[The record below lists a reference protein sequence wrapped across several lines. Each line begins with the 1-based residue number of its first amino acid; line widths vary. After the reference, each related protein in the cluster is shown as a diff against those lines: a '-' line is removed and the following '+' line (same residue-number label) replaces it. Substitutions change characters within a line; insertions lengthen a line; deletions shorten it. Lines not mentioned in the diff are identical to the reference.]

1 MPQRGGQWRWRR
13 KPRIC
18 SKGVDGFFKEEK
30 RSGEPSQEVKYLGLE
45 INSMDMT
52 FNIPEDKQDTIIRR
66 IREIKGRRK
75 VKVKAVARV
84 IGTLQSVGRATGTI
98 VRIMTR
104 SLYKVSKAKTW
115 ASFVSLCDAAEEELS
130 WWEENLKS
138 VSKYPILSS
147 MSGREVCSEAASD
160 ASDLGFY
167 SYLVGPPKEF
177 LAARAFSVEERERSS
192 TWRELAA
199 IKETWTDRARLERS
213 GVGSWSITR
222 TTRQQG
228 DSGQREQA
236 ASSSRSL

>member
-1 MPQRGGQWRWRR
+1 
-13 KPRIC
+13 
-18 SKGVDGFFKEEK
+18 
-30 RSGEPSQEVKYLGLE
+30 
-45 INSMDMT
+45 MDMT

-115 ASFVSLCDAAEEELS
+115 ALFVLLCDAAEEELS

-138 VSKYPILSS
+138 VSKYQILSS
-147 MSGREVCSEAASD
+147 MLGREVCSKAASD

-177 LAARAFSVEERERSS
+177 LAARAISVEERERSS

-199 IKETWTDRARLERS
+199 NQGDLDGQGLEA
-213 GVGSWSITR
+213 GPLHG
-222 TTRQQG
+222 QQG
-228 DSGQREQA
+228 NRGIVA
-236 ASSSRSL
+236 KGSRQPHLPGAYKRHHHDDEGV

>member
-1 MPQRGGQWRWRR
+1 
-13 KPRIC
+13 
-18 SKGVDGFFKEEK
+18 
-30 RSGEPSQEVKYLGLE
+30 
-45 INSMDMT
+45 MDMT

-84 IGTLQSVGRATGTI
+84 IGTLQSVGRGTGTI

-104 SLYKVSKAKTW
+104 SLYKEVSKAKTW
-115 ASFVSLCDAAEEELS
+115 ASFVSLCAAAEEELS

-138 VSKYPILSS
+138 VSKYQILSS
-147 MSGREVCSEAASD
+147 MLGREVCSKAASD

-177 LAARAFSVEERERSS
+177 LAARAISVEERERSS

-199 IKETWTDRARLERS
+199 IKETWTDRARLERFR
-213 GVGSWSITR
+213 GWKLVHYTDNKATG
-222 TTRQQG
+222 G
-228 DSGQREQA
+228 
-236 ASSSRSL
+236 